1 MKKCDF
7 NKVVALQKF
16 LHKPAF
22 LRMSTSLDGIKIKVI
37 TMVLTSVTLVLIYC
51 DCFHNQK

>member
-51 DCFHNQK
+51 DCFHYQK